1 MQKLHLNTKKKKKQ
15 RTRTVGSFWGLAAD
29 RLTLVIRANT
39 CGLGVLSFSIFSFS
53 EFVKL

>member
-1 MQKLHLNTKKKKKQ
+1 MQKLHLNTKKKKQ